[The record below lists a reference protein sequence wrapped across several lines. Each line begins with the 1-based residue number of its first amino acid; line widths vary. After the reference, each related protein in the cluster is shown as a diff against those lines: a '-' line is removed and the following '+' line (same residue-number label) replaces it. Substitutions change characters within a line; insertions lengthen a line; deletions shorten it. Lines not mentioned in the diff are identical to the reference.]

1 MAADR
6 KRPVVFQLD
15 IQSQMHLF
23 SIFFDTQGPLM
34 VDILPQKSRLTATH
48 CVETVLPEMIKS
60 IYQQRQIVVT
70 GKTLLLH
77 ANASAHK
84 AKVTVTLL
92 KE

>member
-1 MAADR
+1 
-6 KRPVVFQLD
+6 
-15 IQSQMHLF
+15 
-23 SIFFDTQGPLM
+23 M
-34 VDILPQKSRLTATH
+34 VDILPQKSTLTATH

-60 IYQQRQIVVT
+60 IYQQRQIVGT

>member
-1 MAADR
+1 MLPPDFQSR
-6 KRPVVFQLD
+6 KRVFA
-15 IQSQMHLF
+15 
-23 SIFFDTQGPLM
+23 IFPNTQGPVM
-34 VDILPQKSRLTATH
+34 VDILPQKSTLTATH